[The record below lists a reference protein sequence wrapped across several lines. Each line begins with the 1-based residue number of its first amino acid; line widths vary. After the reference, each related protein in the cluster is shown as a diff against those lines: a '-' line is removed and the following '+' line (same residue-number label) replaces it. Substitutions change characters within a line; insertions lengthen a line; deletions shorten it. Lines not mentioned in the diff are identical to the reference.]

1 MHAGAAAWLAGVSL
15 GAVTPSSRRA
25 VSTALE
31 HITYAD
37 KQKKS
42 SFLNIPPLIPSS
54 VLQHLRPSLINKIV
68 ITVLVTFSFPKEWA
82 GSFT

>member
-37 KQKKS
+37 KKKS
-42 SFLNIPPLIPSS
+42 SFLNIPSLIPSS

-82 GSFT
+82 GGFT